1 MFWQPRTGGKTTR
14 YWWGKLEACLQDVL
28 VVQLGTDLSQGLW
41 MVARGQY
48 EGGTKGQVGA
58 QSWGKI
64 LIPEQCSDRISCF
77 LKR

>member
-1 MFWQPRTGGKTTR
+1 MSWQPRTGGKNHKILVGETR
-14 YWWGKLEACLQDVL
+14 GSSARCL
-28 VVQLGTDLSQGLW
+28 GCAAGDLSQGLW
-41 MVARGQY
+41 TVARGQY

-64 LIPEQCSDRISCF
+64 LIPEQCSDGISCF